1 MILSYNKNIFTKVNK
16 WDSTYSYY
24 GILISGKL
32 NQYNGQGYKLVD
44 IIDVDWD
51 GAYISKLNTYL
62 YTSEDLI
69 NILDKYAG
77 NFSYISNN
85 YVKYSYLD
93 DFVNY
98 TEEHFTEL
106 IEEKSAYNQTYIL
119 HSVLESLTF
128 DYDIL
133 NSISELVLDRTKY
146 IEVPYGELDLDNE
159 TAEYYIFQNNKY
171 ILVDKE
177 YILSHP
183 DDTYYEF
190 LIKDIIN
197 IQKDIKN
204 IKAQIGVSYFNDN
217 TQEYSYTGF
226 YENFYNIDNNISYLY
241 NYSNEI
247 NERSY
252 DAYNYGYIAY
262 NTSNKNKEIIGYA
275 SQYNVYT
282 LTDHPEENQDN
293 LYIYN
298 NGSYIKA
305 NYLPQYTGKYYILNY
320 KLDGSGIIKD
330 IEDLKEQSIDNS
342 NILNN
347 LKTKNLDEENIIFNI
362 NNNSENYKEK
372 IITIDLIKSLFTD
385 ENGKLTTGLINNY
398 TLDNVL
404 SYITDWNI
412 LN

>member
-1 MILSYNKNIFTKVNK
+1 MNLSYNKNIFTKVNK

-24 GILISGKL
+24 GILMSGKL

-69 NILDKYAG
+69 NVLDKYAG
-77 NFSYISNN
+77 NFSYINNN

-119 HSVLESLTF
+119 HNVLEALTF

-146 IEVPYGELDLDNE
+146 IEVPYGEIDLDNE
-159 TAEYYIFQNNKY
+159 AAEYYIFKNNKY

-204 IKAQIGVSYFNDN
+204 GVA
-217 TQEYSYTGF
+217 T
-226 YENFYNIDNNISYLY
+226 
-241 NYSNEI
+241 
-247 NERSY
+247 
-252 DAYNYGYIAY
+252 
-262 NTSNKNKEIIGYA
+262 
-275 SQYNVYT
+275 
-282 LTDHPEENQDN
+282 
-293 LYIYN
+293 
-298 NGSYIKA
+298 
-305 NYLPQYTGKYYILNY
+305 
-320 KLDGSGIIKD
+320 
-330 IEDLKEQSIDNS
+330 
-342 NILNN
+342 
-347 LKTKNLDEENIIFNI
+347 
-362 NNNSENYKEK
+362 
-372 IITIDLIKSLFTD
+372 
-385 ENGKLTTGLINNY
+385 
-398 TLDNVL
+398 
-404 SYITDWNI
+404 
-412 LN
+412 